1 MDRPMRSQ
9 GSLCIAGLI
18 VAAAT
23 ALFACAAAH
32 HVLYRTGLDL
42 SIFDQAVYLI
52 SKHELP
58 VSSIRGLPH
67 ILADHAAYVLYALA
81 LVYRLH
87 ASAYWLL
94 LIQAASLALGAWPV
108 WRLSKDAG
116 LPDETARAMAVA
128 YLLYPVA
135 FNANLNDFHPEVIA
149 VPALLLT
156 ILAARR
162 HQLYCCLL
170 CAIVVVSCKSVL
182 GLTLVGLGAWLFV
195 SEQRAY
201 GGAVAAIGLG
211 GFLLAVLVVVP
222 HFSGT
227 NAADTEIKRYA
238 YLGTSVAEV
247 VWHLVVR
254 PDLWVPRLVSIS
266 SLGYLIGLVLP
277 VAWGIQPGCLAPL
290 LGAAPA
296 VLLNVLADQ
305 QQQRHLTNQYS
316 LPVFPFLVMAA
327 MCALVR
333 RRAWLSSARAIMVWA
348 AIGFLA
354 YADTAQLFR
363 SVQTNGTWR
372 ATREALRQVGPNGGV
387 LTDSC
392 LAAHLAHRRGI
403 YLLQQPYAANPIP
416 TDVQFIVLSLRSP
429 CSDETAQHGEA
440 SLSDD
445 LKASGAFRVVYERD
459 GVLAFARN

>member
-1 MDRPMRSQ
+1 MDRPMRRQ
-9 GSLCIAGLI
+9 GSLSIAGLT

-32 HVLYRTGLDL
+32 HALYRTGFDL

-94 LIQAASLALGAWPV
+94 LIQAASLAFGAWPV
-108 WRLSKDAG
+108 WRLSKVAG

-149 VPALLLT
+149 VPALLLAT
-156 ILAARR
+156 LAARR
-162 HQLYCCLL
+162 RQLYCCLL
-170 CAIVVVSCKSVL
+170 WAIVVVSCKSIL

-211 GFLLAVLVVVP
+211 GFLVAVLVVVP

-227 NAADTEIKRYA
+227 GAADTEIGRYA
-238 YLGTSVAEV
+238 YLGSSVAEI
-247 VWHLVVR
+247 VWHLAVR
-254 PDLWVPRLVSIS
+254 PDLWVPRLVSGS
-266 SLGYLIGLVLP
+266 SLGYLIGLALP
-277 VAWGIQPGCLAPL
+277 VAWGIRPGCLAPL

-296 VLLNVLADQ
+296 VLLNVLAEDRL
-305 QQQRHLTNQYS
+305 QRHLTNQYS
-316 LPVFPFLVMAA
+316 LPAFPFLIMAA
-327 MCALVR
+327 MCAIVR
-333 RRAWLSSARAIMVWA
+333 RKAWLSSPRAIIVWA

-354 YADTAQLFR
+354 YGNSAKLFR
-363 SVQTNGTWR
+363 SVQTNGTWC
-372 ATREALRQVGPNGGV
+372 ATREALRQIGPSAGV
-387 LTDSC
+387 LTNGC
-392 LAAHLAHRRGI
+392 LAAHLAHRRGV
-403 YLLQQPYAANPIP
+403 YLLQQPYATNRIP
-416 TDVQFIVLSLRSP
+416 ADVQFIVLSLRSP
-429 CSDETAQHGEA
+429 CSDETAQHDEA
-440 SLSDD
+440 SLSDN

-459 GVLAFARN
+459 GVLVFARN